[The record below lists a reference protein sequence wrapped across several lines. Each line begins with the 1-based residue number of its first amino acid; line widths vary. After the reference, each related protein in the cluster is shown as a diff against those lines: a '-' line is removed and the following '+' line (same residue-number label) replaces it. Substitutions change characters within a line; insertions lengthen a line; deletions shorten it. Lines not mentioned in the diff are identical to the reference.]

1 MRREQT
7 AASDIGGD
15 LRSGLFQRNPP
26 EADIHSPPEIR
37 LSRRALAKVCPIL
50 PGGQANLQDA
60 TSARRPRHMTPQE
73 NTDAE
78 IIAAEIKVVVPP
90 SEDLP
95 LDSDGF
101 SRLLRTAGVVTGGID
116 LAKGAVVGL
125 TARGVQASEA
135 LARSLRDRH
144 GRLGQRAANA
154 TVANLI
160 RSYALGAWTAH
171 GGQLTAADCTAL
183 EQAVLA
189 WLSAQAQ
196 TRRHYVPCTL
206 FAYRL
211 GSFAVGPVQFH
222 HLHDLPTASMNAT
235 REEFWPA
242 RSKPAWR
249 RRLRDAVAILRG
261 KDVATPQA
269 DTFGQTPGGFYYQ
282 DLVRL
287 CQERHAWWIA
297 EVEVPGREEGQS
309 IVTADFAVNIALA
322 ALTLA
327 LPGDELRT
335 IARASERARPVW
347 RVDVWTGT
355 QTHGS
360 RNSNREPGRTLS
372 PEVIACGLKG
382 QAGLLESM
390 GRRLESYVAGR
401 GALPNLNESW
411 CNAAYWFHEALLE
424 NVEGVA
430 VAQFETAMEV
440 LFSTASTKI
449 STGRLMGAMAG
460 LLGKAEGDPIV
471 PNSPVTVRTFVS
483 SLVTARS
490 RVLHGTWP
498 TLSGE
503 LPLSVRI
510 TNVEALARTLLTAM
524 SVTLDAYEAAGRTED
539 DIKEF
544 LDWATAQRTSGSGS
558 VGGSAP

>member
-1 MRREQT
+1 
-7 AASDIGGD
+7 
-15 LRSGLFQRNPP
+15 
-26 EADIHSPPEIR
+26 
-37 LSRRALAKVCPIL
+37 
-50 PGGQANLQDA
+50 
-60 TSARRPRHMTPQE
+60 MTPQE
-73 NTDAE
+73 TADAE
-78 IIAAEIKVVVPP
+78 IIAAAIKVVVPP
-90 SEDLP
+90 AEDLP
-95 LDSDGF
+95 LDSDGL

-116 LAKGAVVGL
+116 PAKGAVVGL
-125 TARGVQASEA
+125 TVRGVQASEA

-144 GRLGQRAANA
+144 RGLGQRAANA

-160 RSYALGAWTAH
+160 RGYALEAWTAH
-171 GGQLTAADCTAL
+171 GGQLTVADCTAL

-189 WLSAQAQ
+189 WLSAQGQ
-196 TRRHYVPCTL
+196 TRRHYVPCAL
-206 FAYRL
+206 FAYRID
-211 GSFAVGPVQFH
+211 SFPVGPVHFH
-222 HLHDLPTASMNAT
+222 HLHDLPTASMIAT

-242 RSKPAWR
+242 RPKPAWR
-249 RRLRDAVAILRG
+249 HRLRDAFAILRG

-269 DTFGQTPGGFYYQ
+269 DWFGQAPGGFYYQ

-309 IVTADFAVNIALA
+309 IVTADFAANIALA

-335 IARASERARPVW
+335 IARASERVRPVW

-360 RNSNREPGRTLS
+360 QNSNREPGRTLS
-372 PEVIACGLKG
+372 PEVIARGLQS

-401 GALPNLNESW
+401 GALTNLNESW

-440 LFSTASTKI
+440 LFSTSNTKI
-449 STGRLMGAMAG
+449 STGRLMEAMAG
-460 LLGKAEGDPIV
+460 LLGRAEGDPIG
-471 PNSPVTVRTFVS
+471 PNSPVTVKTFVS
-483 SLVTARS
+483 SVVTARS

-510 TNVEALARTLLTAM
+510 TDVETLARTLLAAM
-524 SVTLDAYEAAGRTED
+524 SLTLDAYEAAGRTED
-539 DIKEF
+539 DIKDL
-544 LDWATAQRTSGSGS
+544 LDWATAQRTPAPAA
-558 VGGSAP
+558 SAGPAP